1 LLAQG
6 MRMSRKNLDEWI
18 DSFMMRNLKMHQLSI
33 VIEKDEFG
41 YYAYCPALEG
51 CQTQGDSIEEAQA
64 NIKEA
69 ISLYLSTLSEA
80 EKQEVFGRE
89 LTTVV
94 MEVQVA

>member
-1 LLAQG
+1 
-6 MRMSRKNLDEWI
+6 
-18 DSFMMRNLKMHQLSI
+18 MHQLSV

-51 CQTQGDSIEEAQA
+51 CHTQGDSLEEAQS

>member
-1 LLAQG
+1 
-6 MRMSRKNLDEWI
+6 MY
-18 DSFMMRNLKMHQLSI
+18 HLSV

-51 CQTQGDSIEEAQA
+51 CQTQGDSMEEVQV

-69 ISLYLSTLSEA
+69 INLYLSTLTEA
-80 EKQEVFGRE
+80 ERQDVLSRQ
-89 LTTVV
+89 LTTTV

>member
-1 LLAQG
+1 
-6 MRMSRKNLDEWI
+6 
-18 DSFMMRNLKMHQLSI
+18 MHQLSV

-51 CQTQGDSIEEAQA
+51 CQTQGSSLEEAQA

-69 ISLYLSTLSEA
+69 ISLYVSTLSES
-80 EKQEVFGRE
+80 EKQEIFSRE
-89 LTTVV
+89 LTAIV

>member
-1 LLAQG
+1 
-6 MRMSRKNLDEWI
+6 
-18 DSFMMRNLKMHQLSI
+18 MHQLSV

-51 CQTQGDSIEEAQA
+51 CQTQGNSIEEAQA

-69 ISLYLSTLSEA
+69 ISLYLSTLSET
-80 EKQEVFGRE
+80 EKQEIFSRE
-89 LTTVV
+89 LTAMV